1 MFLFADL
8 FGLSGSYSCDDAE
21 RLRHDSRTLLAGGL
35 QSIESRFEGSSAD
48 SKMLSINMHATERSF
63 VEGKDNQCGK
73 PHSYLILGNFHGHP
87 NLQQLPPDQLAVI
100 DIYRR
105 LSTGKRVR
113 TGERL
118 Q

>member
-1 MFLFADL
+1 MVATPVMTLRD
-8 FGLSGSYSCDDAE
+8 C
-21 RLRHDSRTLLAGGL
+21 RHDSRTLLAGGL